1 MQENWQ
7 QLINAFDQTQSHVLA
22 TIVATHGSTYRKAGT
37 LMLIAADGTCT
48 GLLSG
53 GCLEA
58 DISLHAMKVLKTNK
72 SKLIKYD
79 LKANAELLWGLGLG
93 CDGALDILLQPLT
106 SENEFLAFPLMIDS
120 LSQRLDGFYCQ
131 LLNDEEVAVSLFIA
145 GQCGEKNVVRDRFK
159 NHIDKLPK
167 TYKLL
172 VTPVSPP
179 ISLLI
184 CGAGPDVLPVVSM
197 ANQLGWRTSLWDH
210 RPTYL
215 EQTEFEVCFTRK
227 KIRAEHIKSGDMNG
241 FDGVVVMSHNLT
253 SDGLFLQHALADKVN
268 YIGLLGPSGRRDKL
282 LNSLSLT
289 ASDVKDQVFGPVGLD
304 IGGRSPQ
311 AIALSICAEIQQQMS
326 RRFQLTEHKSFIINS
341 S

>member
-7 QLINAFDQTQSHVLA
+7 QLINAFDQEQSYVLA
-22 TIVATHGSTYRKAGT
+22 TIVATRGSTYRKTGT
-37 LMLIAADGTCT
+37 FMLIAADGRCT

-58 DISLHAMKVLKTNK
+58 DISLHAMEVLKTNK
-72 SKLIKYD
+72 SKLLKYD
-79 LKANAELLWGLGLG
+79 LKADAELLWGLGLG

-106 SENEFLAFPLMIDS
+106 YENEFLAFPLMIDS
-120 LSQRLDGFYCQ
+120 LKQRQAGFYCQ
-131 LLNDEEVAVSLFIA
+131 LINDEEIAVSLFVA
-145 GQCGEKNVVRDRFK
+145 GNHYEKDEVRG
-159 NHIDKLPK
+159 KLLNYTSTLSNK
-167 TYKLL
+167 YELL
-172 VTPVSPP
+172 VTPVNPP

-197 ANQLGWRTSLWDH
+197 ANQLGWQISLWDH
-210 RPTYL
+210 RATYL
-215 EQTEFEVCFTRK
+215 EQVEFALCSSRK
-227 KIRAEHIKSGDMNG
+227 KIRAEHIKSGDMND

-253 SDGLFLQHALADKVN
+253 SDGLFLKHALADKID
-268 YIGLLGPSGRRDKL
+268 YIGLLGPAGRRDKL

-311 AIALSICAEIQQQMS
+311 AIALSICAEIQQQTS
-326 RRFQLTEHKSFIINS
+326 RRFEIAKHKSFTINNS
-341 S
+341 